1 MIRKLK
7 ALITNLSVASLFL
20 VPTLAPVAVH
30 AQTAG
35 EAVNPQ
41 AGVCEGAEN
50 LQLPA
55 GDPAAECANE
65 DVEGPVNNIIRT
77 VINIFSVIVGVIAV
91 IMIIYGGFKYITSG
105 GDSGKISA
113 AQQTI
118 IYAIVGL
125 IIVALAQIIVRF
137 VLSRA
142 AGTGTNAGG

>member
-1 MIRKLK
+1 MIKKLK
-7 ALITNLSVASLFL
+7 TLITNLSLASLFV
-20 VPTLAPVAVH
+20 VPLLAPAAVQ
-30 AQTAG
+30 AQD
-35 EAVNPQ
+35 VDPQ
-41 AGVCEGAEN
+41 AGVCTGAET
-50 LQLPA
+50 LQLPDT
-55 GDPAAECANE
+55 GTDPDTACTDPDAEAN
-65 DVEGPVNNIIRT
+65 VNQLIRT

-125 IIVALAQIIVRF
+125 IIVALAQIVVRF

-142 AGTGTNAGG
+142 VGTAAA